1 MAAVTTLPAA
11 FVAGNVLT
19 AAQLNDLRGAFR
31 VLQVVSAT
39 HATSTSSSSS
49 TYADTGLTVTI
60 TPSSTSSKVLVLVS
74 QNGCLKISSDTEL
87 ALRLMRDATELSI
100 FTTAGGLTSSAAN
113 NGFGSCSHAYLDT
126 PATTSATTY
135 KTQMRSV
142 ANSAAVVTQNS
153 SAQSGIVVMEIS
165 A

>member
-11 FVAGNVLT
+11 FVSGDVLT
-19 AAQLNDLRGAFR
+19 AAQMNALRGAFR

-39 HATSTSSSSS
+39 HSTSTSSSTN
-49 TYADTGLTVTI
+49 TYVDTGLTVTI

-74 QNGCLKISSDTEL
+74 QNGCVKFSSDTEL
-87 ALRLMRDATELSI
+87 GLKLMRGATDLGVFCI
-100 FTTAGGLTSSAAN
+100 QGGLTSSSAN
-113 NGFGSCSHAYLDT
+113 NGFGSASHVYLDS

-135 KTQMRSV
+135 KTQMRSI
-142 ANSAAVVTQNS
+142 ANSGSVNTQSNS
-153 SAQSGIVVMEIS
+153 TQSGIVVMEIS